1 MNQYHKGEFMKKIMS
16 TNPKTPELIQKLKEE
31 SFKNSA
37 PIWKDVAK
45 KLAKPARKKVEV
57 NVSKIS
63 RYASEGDVLL
73 IPGKVLGAGSLKVNV
88 TVAAFSFSE
97 TAKSAIEAVGGKCLT
112 IEELIAENPKGSK
125 VTIMA

>member
-1 MNQYHKGEFMKKIMS
+1 MA
-16 TNPKTPELIQKLKEE
+16 TNPNVTDLIQALKEE

-45 KLAKPARKKVEV
+45 KLSKPARKKVEV
-57 NVSKIS
+57 NISKIS
-63 RYASEGDVLL
+63 RYASEGDVILV
-73 IPGKVLGAGSLKVNV
+73 PGKVLGAGSLKTKV

-97 TAKSAIEAVGGKCLT
+97 TARSAIEAVGGKCLS
-112 IEELIAENPKGSK
+112 IEEIIAENPKGSK